1 MQARHLGKGAFE
13 TTLAHL
19 SIVVVAPCRCAGRH
33 ACVCVCGGRPSQHRG
48 SCPVQ
53 VFRQA
58 RVCVCVWWWVG
69 CTQSTHVRNISGGCG
84 AVVFGGCGAV
94 VFKPC
99 QQYRPTKPQP
109 PSTSTLG
116 LSSAMLPG
124 FTEVSLKDGKVWRPR
139 CARSVVTTRAHWT
152 TVTLSKLRSVHHPH
166 ATVWCVR
173 NARAFTSAA
182 RVKVNAKRGLCVVVC
197 KLSDTGVTR
206 VVGTS
211 SHQNSVTFADLN
223 PKINNV
229 IYNWGKNDKISSNAP

>member
-84 AVVFGGCGAV
+84 AVVFGGVEQSYLSHANSTGQRSRSLRAPAHSACLQPCCQIYRGILEGREGVASAV
-94 VFKPC
+94 RSERCDDACALDNGNLIKAEV
-99 QQYRPTKPQP
+99 RAS
-109 PSTSTLG
+109 STRHSLVCSECTG
-116 LSSAMLPG
+116 LHVSS
-124 FTEVSLKDGKVWRPR
+124 KGKSER
-139 CARSVVTTRAHWT
+139 
-152 TVTLSKLRSVHHPH
+152 
-166 ATVWCVR
+166 
-173 NARAFTSAA
+173 
-182 RVKVNAKRGLCVVVC
+182 
-197 KLSDTGVTR
+197 
-206 VVGTS
+206 
-211 SHQNSVTFADLN
+211 
-223 PKINNV
+223 
-229 IYNWGKNDKISSNAP
+229 